1 MTTWRRYLRYALAVF
16 IVGLGAAVL
25 FGLRDRADPVRAVA
39 VERADPDAVIQTR
52 GSRIVQADAAGENLS
67 VVAAQQL
74 TYSDGT
80 IRLLDGVEVT
90 VAEREGR
97 PGFVLTGDEASV
109 DENQTAVELSGTVTF
124 SSGDGLEAATENASY
139 LDAEG
144 IVRMPG
150 EATFTR
156 EGMLAKGRGAK
167 YERSR
172 DLLRLLD
179 AARVDLTA
187 DGARTRITSRSAT
200 LAQTEGYMEFEGGVD
215 IDAGTRQ
222 MEAARARVSLLDDTS
237 DLEALELLGGSRIRG
252 DNRVAGELR
261 EMSATTITLAY
272 GESGQQIKQA
282 ALMGRAVV
290 KLYGVDLARGAR
302 ISGQSMDVE
311 LTPDDGSVRL
321 VVTRRDVVLDLPSTP
336 TQPTQRIRAE
346 ILRLTGETGD
356 GLEDAQFAGAVE
368 YRETRRSNGA
378 DLTRI
383 AHADR
388 LEATLTDGMST
399 LEGARFHGS
408 VTFEDQE
415 VTGEADEALYRVTE
429 GIMELLTVEAGGQT
443 PRVVDRRGSVQAQT
457 IRLTLD
463 GPKIDATGSVESV
476 LTTAERE
483 GDDANDEPSSRDD
496 VKRPRLL
503 DAAEPVLVTADR
515 LFYDDTTAVAT
526 YTGRAHL
533 WQDETEFN
541 GEEIVLD
548 EATGNISAS
557 GGVRTRTILSQL
569 NDDTR
574 GQEDAVTTGRA
585 RQMQYDDTLR
595 MATYTT
601 DAHVTGPRGDLFG
614 DTIRIYLHEDSKT
627 LDRVEASGNVRLETP
642 GRFVSGETLFY
653 YDADGRY
660 EMEGEPVRIVEDL
673 EEECR
678 ETIGRTLTFFIT
690 GDELSV
696 DGRAETRTQTAS
708 GECLELKRK

>member
-1 MTTWRRYLRYALAVF
+1 MTAWRRYLRYALAVF

-25 FGLRDRADPVRAVA
+25 FGLRDRADPVRAVV

-67 VVAAQQL
+67 VVADQQL

-80 IRLLDGVEVT
+80 TRLLDGVEVT

-97 PGFVLTGDEASV
+97 PGFVLTGDEASA

-124 SSGDGLEAATENASY
+124 SSGEGLEAATENASY

-156 EGMLAKGRGAK
+156 EGMRAQGHGAE
-167 YERSR
+167 YDRSR

-179 AARVDLTA
+179 AVRVDLTT
-187 DGARTRITSRSAT
+187 DDARTRITSRSAT
-200 LAQTEGYMEFEGGVD
+200 LAQTEGYMEFEEGVD
-215 IDAGTRQ
+215 IDTGTRQ
-222 MEAARARVSLLDDTS
+222 MEAERARVIFLDETS
-237 DLEALELLGGSRIRG
+237 DLEALELRGGSLIRG
-252 DNRVAGELR
+252 DSRVAGDLR
-261 EMSATTITLAY
+261 QMSAATITLAY
-272 GESGQQIKQA
+272 GKSGQQIEQA
-282 ALMGRAVV
+282 VLMGRAVV
-290 KLYGVDLARGAR
+290 ELYGADGAPGAW

-311 LTPDDGSVRL
+311 LAPDDGGVRSV
-321 VVTRRDVVLDLPSTP
+321 VARRDVVLDLPSTP
-336 TQPTQRIRAE
+336 TRPSQHIRAE
-346 ILRLTGETGD
+346 TLRVTGETGD

-383 AHADR
+383 ARADR

-399 LEGARFHGS
+399 LEDARFHGS

-415 VTGEADEALYRVTE
+415 VTGEADEAQYRVAE
-429 GIMELLTVEAGGQT
+429 EIMELFTVEAGGQT

-457 IRLTLD
+457 IGLTLD
-463 GPKIDATGSVESV
+463 GPRIDATGSVESV
-476 LTTAERE
+476 LTTAESE

-503 DAAEPVLVTADR
+503 DPAEPVLVTADR

-526 YTGRAHL
+526 YTGSAHL
-533 WQDETEFN
+533 WQDETEFH

-569 NDDTR
+569 NDNT
-574 GQEDAVTTGRA
+574 GVQEDAVTTARA
-585 RQMQYDDTLR
+585 RQMQYDDTIR

-601 DAHVTGPRGDLFG
+601 EAHVTGPRGDLFG

-642 GRFVSGETLFY
+642 GRLVSGATLLY

-660 EMEGEPVRIVEDL
+660 EMEGKPVRIVEDL

>member
-1 MTTWRRYLRYALAVF
+1 MTAWRRYLRYVLAVF

-25 FGLRDRADPVRAVA
+25 FGLRDRADPAPAVV

-52 GSRIVQADAAGENLS
+52 GSRIVQADATGENLS
-67 VVAAQQL
+67 VVANQQL
-74 TYSDGT
+74 TYADGS
-80 IRLLDGVEVT
+80 IRMIDGVEVT

-97 PGFVLTGDEASV
+97 PGFVLTGNEASV

-124 SSGDGLEAATENASY
+124 RSGDGLEAATEHASY

-156 EGMLAKGRGAK
+156 EGMRANGRGAD
-167 YERSR
+167 YDRSR

-179 AARVDLTA
+179 AARVDLTTDDA
-187 DGARTRITSRSAT
+187 STQIRSGSAT

-215 IDAGTRQ
+215 IDAGTRHMQ
-222 MEAARARVSLLDDTS
+222 AERARVSFRDDTS
-237 DLEALELLGGSRIRG
+237 DLETLELLGRSRIRG
-252 DNRVAGELR
+252 DSRVAGELR

-272 GESGQQIKQA
+272 GESGQQIEQA
-282 ALMGRAVV
+282 VLVGRAVV
-290 KLYGVDLARGAR
+290 ELYGADGAPGAR

-311 LTPDDGSVRL
+311 LAPDDGGVRSVA
-321 VVTRRDVVLDLPSTP
+321 TRRGVVLELPATP
-336 TQPTQRIRAE
+336 TQPTQHIRAE
-346 ILRLTGETGD
+346 TLRMTGAAAD
-356 GLEDAQFAGAVE
+356 GLEDAEFAGAVE
-368 YRETRRSNGA
+368 YRETRQSNGT

-383 AHADR
+383 VRADR
-388 LEATLTDGMST
+388 LDAALTDGMST
-399 LEGARFHGS
+399 LDSTRFHGS
-408 VTFEDQE
+408 VTFEDQD
-415 VTGEADEALYRVTE
+415 VTGEADEALYLVAE

-443 PRVVDRRGSVQAQT
+443 PRVVDRRGSVQAET
-457 IRLTLD
+457 IRVTLD
-463 GPKIDATGSVESV
+463 GPEIDATGSVESV
-476 LTTAERE
+476 LTTAEDE
-483 GDDANDEPSSRDD
+483 GDGENVQPSSRDAL
-496 VKRPRLL
+496 KRPRLL
-503 DAAEPVLVTADR
+503 DASEPVLVTAAG

-526 YTGRAHL
+526 YTGSAHL
-533 WQDETEFN
+533 WQDDTEFH

-548 EATGNISAS
+548 EATGNIRAS
-557 GGVRTRTILSQL
+557 GDVRTRTILSQL
-569 NDDTR
+569 NDDT
-574 GQEDAVTTGRA
+574 GVQEDSVTTARA
-585 RQMQYDDTLR
+585 GQMEYDDTLR
-595 MATYTT
+595 LATYISE
-601 DAHVTGPRGDLFG
+601 AQVTGPRGDVFG

-642 GRFVSGETLFY
+642 GRFVTGAALLY

-708 GECLELKRK
+708 GECRVLKQR

>member
-1 MTTWRRYLRYALAVF
+1 MTAWRRYLRYALAVF

-25 FGLRDRADPVRAVA
+25 FGLRDRADPVPAVV

-52 GSRIVQADAAGENLS
+52 GSRIVQADATGENLS
-67 VVAAQQL
+67 VVANQQL
-74 TYSDGT
+74 TYADGS
-80 IRLLDGVEVT
+80 IRMIDGVQVT

-97 PGFVLTGDEASV
+97 PGFVLTGNEASV
-109 DENQTAVELSGTVTF
+109 DEDQTVVELSGAVTF
-124 SSGDGLEAATENASY
+124 SSDDGLEAATEHASY

-144 IVRMPG
+144 TVRMPG

-156 EGMLAKGRGAK
+156 EGMRATGRGAD
-167 YERSR
+167 YDRSH

-179 AARVDLTA
+179 AAQVDLTT
-187 DGARTRITSRSAT
+187 DDARTRIRSGSAT

-222 MEAARARVSLLDDTS
+222 MQAERARVSFRDDTS
-237 DLEALELLGGSRIRG
+237 DLEALELLGGSWIRG
-252 DNRVAGELR
+252 DSRVAGELR

-272 GESGQQIKQA
+272 GESGQQIEQA
-282 ALMGRAVV
+282 VLVGRAMVE
-290 KLYGVDLARGAR
+290 LYGADGVPGAR
-302 ISGQSMDVE
+302 ISSQSIDVE
-311 LTPDDGSVRL
+311 LAPDDGGVRSVA
-321 VVTRRDVVLDLPSTP
+321 TRRGVVLDLPATP
-336 TQPTQRIRAE
+336 TQPTQHIRAE
-346 ILRLTGETGD
+346 TLHMTGATGD
-356 GLEDAQFAGAVE
+356 GLEDAEFAGAVE
-368 YRETRRSNGA
+368 YREMRRRDGA
-378 DLTRI
+378 ELTRI
-383 AHADR
+383 ARADR
-388 LEATLTDGMST
+388 LDATLTDGMST

-408 VTFEDQE
+408 VTFEDQD
-415 VTGEADEALYRVTE
+415 VTGEADEAFYLVAE

-443 PRVVDRRGSVQAQT
+443 PRVVDRRGSVQAET
-457 IRLTLD
+457 IRVTLD
-463 GPKIDATGSVESV
+463 GPEIDATGSVESV
-476 LTTAERE
+476 LTTAEGE
-483 GDDANDEPSSRDD
+483 GDDANVQPSLRDA

-503 DAAEPVLVTADR
+503 DASEPVLVTADR

-526 YTGRAHL
+526 YTGSAHL
-533 WQDETEFN
+533 WQDDTEFH
-541 GEEIVLD
+541 GEQIVLD

-557 GGVRTRTILSQL
+557 GDVRTRTILSQL
-569 NDDTR
+569 NDDT
-574 GQEDAVTTGRA
+574 GVQEDSVTTARA
-585 RQMQYDDTLR
+585 GQMEYDDTLR
-595 MATYTT
+595 LATYTGE
-601 DAHVTGPRGDLFG
+601 AQVSGPRGDMFG

-642 GRFVSGETLFY
+642 GRFVTGAALLY

-708 GECLELKRK
+708 GECEQLKRQ